1 MQLPLTLDGNQYALV
16 FIDYLT
22 KWVEVVALPDQ
33 KAETIARMLVEYVVC
48 RYGAP
53 HELLSDRGANF
64 LSELVAEVYKL
75 FDVQKLNTSGYHL
88 HTNGLCERFNSTLIQ
103 MLAKTV
109 ERFGHDWDRHLSYV
123 LYAYRVS
130 VQESTRESPFF
141 LLYGRDPTFPVL
153 EALSRKRSPY
163 VVDLDDYKTELVAG
177 LSSACPRVHYRQTET
192 SEKYV

>member
-1 MQLPLTLDGNQYALV
+1 M
-16 FIDYLT
+16 
-22 KWVEVVALPDQ
+22 EVVALPDQ
-33 KAETIARMLVEYVVC
+33 KAETVARMFVEYVVC
-48 RYGAP
+48 RHGAP

-64 LSELVAEVYKL
+64 LSELVAEVCKL
-75 FDVQKLNTSGYHL
+75 FDVQKLNTSGYHPQ
-88 HTNGLCERFNSTLIQ
+88 TNGLCERFNSNVIQ

-141 LLYGRDPTFPVL
+141 LLYGRDPTLPVL
-153 EALSRKRSPY
+153 EALSRERSPY

-177 LSSACPRVHYRQTET
+177 LSSAWQTAQECIT
-192 SEKYV
+192 DKQKHQKYV